1 MFFTKFRNFNVA
13 GVGEVVPGAMAG
25 VTGAGDVQVVSEVL
39 TIRFHWYIFYNES
52 VHIFSFHSHKILT
65 EQTNV
70 VVVL

>member
-25 VTGAGDVQVVSEVL
+25 VAGAGDVQVVSAVL

-52 VHIFSFHSHKILT
+52 VHSIFFIR
-65 EQTNV
+65 NYFIR
-70 VVVL
+70 